1 MNFELRF
8 AIIEL
13 FHIAGGEPCIYMIG
27 EDGFEG
33 VVSQRTTARNF
44 SQALLKMKTTAFQ
57 TQQCLGSDCIIT

>member
-8 AIIEL
+8 AIMEF
-13 FHIAGGEPCIYMIG
+13 FHIAGLEPCIYMTG

-44 SQALLKMKTTAFQ
+44 S
-57 TQQCLGSDCIIT
+57 

>member
-1 MNFELRF
+1 MNLELRF

-13 FHIAGGEPCIYMIG
+13 FDIAGVEPCIYMTG
-27 EDGFEG
+27 EDGSEG

-57 TQQCLGSDCIIT
+57 TQQCLGFASSLN